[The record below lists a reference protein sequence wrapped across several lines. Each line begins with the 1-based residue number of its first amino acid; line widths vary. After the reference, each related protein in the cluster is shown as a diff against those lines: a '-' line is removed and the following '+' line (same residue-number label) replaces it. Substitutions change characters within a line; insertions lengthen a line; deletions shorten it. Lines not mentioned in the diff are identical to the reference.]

1 MQFIKKLIQF
11 FKSWRYLDLNENSS
25 TVLMGYQGEDLL
37 KYFDI
42 EKENFDTSVK
52 FITKDTI
59 AKTIVAIDEYR
70 NEGLT
75 IFEASIRTKKYL
87 KLIYKNEFANYAAPK
102 AWQ

>member
-1 MQFIKKLIQF
+1 MIYNWDFKYKELIIEMYKEIF
-11 FKSWRYLDLNENSS
+11 
-25 TVLMGYQGEDLL
+25 T
-37 KYFDI
+37 DI

-52 FITKDTI
+52 FFSKDSI